1 MPRGTGGV
9 LLLPFQPPA
18 GELVSGYSQWPS
30 ELCELGQLLDHGVL
44 VQVHDV
50 PRAA

>member
-1 MPRGTGGV
+1 MPRGTVGV

-18 GELVSGYSQWPS
+18 GELVSGCSLWPS
-30 ELCELGQLLDHGVL
+30 ELGRFVDCGVL